1 MIEKLPDPFLR
12 LMIQDE
18 VETALTIFWLSD
30 NSQTAD
36 LKNIAKS
43 LVAYGRNIYPYLPE
57 NLKDD
62 IDLQNRA
69 VVVKWL
75 EMLNL
80 KCRVLSYLGN
90 SKLIEPLFL
99 PTKKEDD
106 GSEVE
111 ISADEAAQEHG
122 WGPIEIS
129 TKAFCLVDKIAQ
141 QHDIVVAEAE
151 MKFGYDNLGKLVLAG
166 GILSYRDVSSHQI
179 LDHREVLHRLSGV
192 YID

>member
-1 MIEKLPDPFLR
+1 MIEELPDHPFLR
-12 LMIQDE
+12 LMIQSK

-30 NSQTAD
+30 SPQTVD
-36 LKNIAKS
+36 LKNITKS
-43 LVAYGRNIYPYLPE
+43 LVAYGQNIYPYLPE
-57 NLKDD
+57 HLKDD

-80 KCRVLSYLGN
+80 KCRVLSYLGK
-90 SKLIEPLFL
+90 SKLLEPLFL

-111 ISADEAAQEHG
+111 ISADEVALEHG

-129 TKAFCLVDKIAQ
+129 IKAFGFVDEITRKHGMI
-141 QHDIVVAEAE
+141 VAEAE
-151 MKFGYDNLGKLVLAG
+151 IKFGYDSLGKLVLAG
-166 GILSYRDVSSHQI
+166 GILTYRDTNSHQI
-179 LDHREVLHRLSGV
+179 LNPREVLDRLTR
-192 YID
+192 